1 MAVTRL
7 SVNDAW
13 NTVVTLLLSKRA
25 ESDFSAAPPRV
36 SLSGEQPLCEEIF
49 TNDDVLGRKASLI
62 VQSRQQVQL
71 RRQNTQ
77 PVDRKQRYSV
87 VQPVTAV
94 TSQFMIATSQK
105 TLMEKIILNGTQLTV
120 RELTT
125 NRWRSVV
132 QCPTT
137 LSRRLLIPELKSWR
151 DLA

>member
-1 MAVTRL
+1 LIERGLAPPRYPYSAVSGNSIPIERSAFPFAIRRGAASAPASDTMAVTRL
-7 SVNDAW
+7 SVNAAW

-87 VQPVTAV
+87 VQPVMAV

-105 TLMEKIILNGTQLTV
+105 TLM
-120 RELTT
+120 
-125 NRWRSVV
+125 
-132 QCPTT
+132 
-137 LSRRLLIPELKSWR
+137 
-151 DLA
+151 